1 MPENTVPTEN
11 ILEREAFIR
20 RAIDSF
26 HNTRMESPDK
36 MRHVSVTAFVSSEL
50 SQNNRR
56 TLSADERGAVAG
68 AADDKLRQRFG
79 GS

>member
-11 ILEREAFIR
+11 VSEREAFIR

-26 HNTRMESPDK
+26 HNTRTESPAV
-36 MRHVSVTAFVSSEL
+36 MRNVSVTAYVSSEL

-56 TLSADERGAVAG
+56 GLSQDERGAVEG
-68 AADDKLRQRFG
+68 AAADKLRQRFG